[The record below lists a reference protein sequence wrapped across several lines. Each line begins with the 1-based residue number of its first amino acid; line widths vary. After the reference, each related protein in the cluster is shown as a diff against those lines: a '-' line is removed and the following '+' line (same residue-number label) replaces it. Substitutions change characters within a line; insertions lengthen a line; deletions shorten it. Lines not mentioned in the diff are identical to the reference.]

1 MATADQRSGV
11 DRLAEFLESQGIS
24 YEVVE
29 HPARSTAAADAR
41 AAGILPQ
48 DAAKTVVLRDGDDF
62 RVAVIP
68 ASERL
73 DLHKLRDLLGA
84 GDSLRLASED
94 EIASRFTDFEVGA
107 LPPFAPLLPAPEV
120 MDRRLLDHDRIFCAG
135 GDHRH
140 GVMVSPH
147 DMVRAASP
155 QVADICQD

>member
-1 MATADQRSGV
+1 MATSDARSGV
-11 DRLAEFLESQGIS
+11 ERLAEFLESQGVS

-48 DAAKTVVLRDGDDF
+48 DAAKTVVLRDGEDY

-73 DLHKLRDLLGA
+73 DLRKLRELLGA

-94 EIASRFTDFEVGA
+94 EIAQRFGDFEVGA

-120 MDRRLLDHDRIFCAG
+120 LDRRLLDHPRVFCSG
-135 GDHRH
+135 GDHSH
-140 GVMVSPH
+140 GVMVDPQ
-147 DMVRAASP
+147 DIVRVARP
-155 QVADICQD
+155 QLADVCQD